1 MKNKY
6 NLELLKM
13 QAELCKTFAEPRRLI
28 IIQELRDGE
37 KSVGEL
43 QAAVDVQQPV
53 VSHHLSILKTKGIV
67 QARRAGRNTYYY
79 LTNPKI
85 CEACDIVHD
94 ILLHQMKTN
103 NELTKKLI
111 G

>member
-1 MKNKY
+1 MKTKY
-6 NLELLKM
+6 NFELYKM

-28 IIQELRDGE
+28 IIQELRGGE

-43 QAAVDVQQPV
+43 QAILDIAQPV
-53 VSHHLSILKTKGIV
+53 VSHHLSILKTKGV
-67 QARRAGRNTYYY
+67 VSAKRRGANVYYQ

-85 CEACDIVHD
+85 CEACDIIHEILVHNTKKSHD
-94 ILLHQMKTN
+94 
-103 NELTKKLI
+103 LTK